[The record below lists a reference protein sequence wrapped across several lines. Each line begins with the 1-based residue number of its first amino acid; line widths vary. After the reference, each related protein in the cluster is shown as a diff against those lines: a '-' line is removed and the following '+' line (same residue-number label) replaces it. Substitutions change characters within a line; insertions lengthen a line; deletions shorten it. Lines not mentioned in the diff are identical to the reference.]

1 MEIFLRGL
9 KICYTRLDRL
19 SMLPRIPDDDLEG
32 LVKVFLLPSCKSGAV
47 AVSLGSHLIE
57 KVIEAYLW
65 VRMQLIVSL
74 PWTQRSTPSC
84 RKSGGSG
91 VT

>member
-1 MEIFLRGL
+1 
-9 KICYTRLDRL
+9 
-19 SMLPRIPDDDLEG
+19 MLPRIPDDDLEG